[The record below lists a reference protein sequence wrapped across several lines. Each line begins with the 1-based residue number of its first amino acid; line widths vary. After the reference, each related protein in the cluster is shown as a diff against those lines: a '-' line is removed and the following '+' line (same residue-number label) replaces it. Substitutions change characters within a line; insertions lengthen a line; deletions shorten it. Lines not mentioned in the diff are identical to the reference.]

1 MAVTDVH
8 GSQAATVPTEHTLAD
23 TSAAGTYVLS
33 VDTSVML
40 AGDVLEL
47 RMYEMVLTSGT
58 RRVVYYARYD
68 GAQPTDDMIK
78 VSAPVS
84 TSLSD
89 SGAVRATLNQT
100 KGTTRTYPWNLK
112 KFA

>member
-8 GSQAATVPTEHTLAD
+8 GTQTATGGEDTLAD

-33 VDTSVML
+33 VDLSVMQS
-40 AGDVLEL
+40 GDLLEL

-58 RRVVYYARYD
+58 RRVAYYASFAD
-68 GAQPTDDMIK
+68 AQNADNVIAISVPI
-78 VSAPVS
+78 S
-84 TSLSD
+84 TALSD
-89 SGAVRATLNQT
+89 SGAVRATLKQVA
-100 KGTTRTYPWNLK
+100 GTGRAFPWNLK